1 MTDQEL
7 SDHKRRVASVYNLAS
22 WGYDRSPLRF
32 FRLVASRLVDLAD
45 VQRGQRVL
53 DVATGTGA
61 AALAA
66 ARRVGPAGRVTGV
79 DIAAEMLAQAR
90 RNVAAADLS
99 NVDLHEADAEALPFQ
114 DRTFDAVICA
124 SSIFFLPE
132 MQAGPRE
139 WTRVVKLG
147 GRVAFSAF
155 GATAFQP
162 QSDLF
167 EVRIRLY
174 GATLPPQRRPF
185 GWQRLTDPGQCGM
198 LLEGAGLREVQ
209 VTTEQLGYYFATA
222 GEWWEFAWGSGFRGP
237 LSQLAPP
244 DLERFKAEHLSEV
257 AALATDRGIWFDVAA
272 IFATGR
278 VPPA

>member
-7 SDHKRRVASVYNLAS
+7 TEHKRRVAGVYNLAS
-22 WGYDRSPLRF
+22 SGYDRSPLRF
-32 FRLVASRLVDLAD
+32 FRLVASRLVELAD
-45 VQRGQRVL
+45 VQRGHQIL

-66 ARRVGPAGRVTGV
+66 ALRVGRTGRVTGV
-79 DIAAEMLAQAR
+79 DIAADMLAQAR

-139 WTRVVKLG
+139 WTRVAKPG

-167 EVRIRLY
+167 EVRIRGY
-174 GATLPPQRRPF
+174 GISLPPQKRPF
-185 GWQRLTDPGQCGM
+185 GWQRLTDPNQVRDVIGRR
-198 LLEGAGLREVQ
+198 GAARHP
-209 VTTEQLGYYFATA
+209 
-222 GEWWEFAWGSGFRGP
+222 R
-237 LSQLAPP
+237 
-244 DLERFKAEHLSEV
+244 HH
-257 AALATDRGIWFDVAA
+257 
-272 IFATGR
+272 
-278 VPPA
+278 

>member
-7 SDHKRRVASVYNLAS
+7 SEHKRRVASVYNLAS
-22 WGYDRSPLRF
+22 SGYDRSPLRF
-32 FRLVASRLVDLAD
+32 FRLVASRLVELAD
-45 VQRGQRVL
+45 VQRGQQIL

-66 ARRVGPAGRVTGV
+66 ALCVGRTGRVTGV

-90 RNVAAADLS
+90 RNVTAADLS
-99 NVDLHEADAEALPFQ
+99 NVELHEADAEALPFQ
-114 DRTFDAVICA
+114 AGTFDAVICA

-139 WTRVVKLG
+139 WARVAKPG

-167 EVRIRLY
+167 EARIRRY
-174 GATLPPQRRPF
+174 GATLPPQKRPF
-185 GWQRLTDPGQCGM
+185 GWQRLTDPEQCRM
-198 LLEGAGLREVQ
+198 LLESAGLRGIQ

-237 LSQLAPP
+237 LSQLSPS
-244 DLERFKAEHLSEV
+244 DLERFKADHLVEV
-257 AALATDRGIWFDVAA
+257 AALATDRGIWFDVAV

-278 VPPA
+278 APAR